1 MSEEKG
7 LLGFNGETPDTLGI
21 LLHIVGAGGGAGAT
35 TLATML
41 GSCAAE
47 MPRND
52 LTDYQP
58 TPSESPWVVIMT
70 AESVDQ
76 ASKAVWLRDQALA
89 NGWRVAAIITK
100 GTEKNMVKAVS
111 ARFIPISDDEKDRNV
126 WRFPYWPQA
135 ASIPL
140 AEFPQWD
147 FSRQIGK
154 KKRVDTIPVHIA
166 ELFTKIVD
174 YIYCQEAWAER
185 IAEIAGVHNS
195 DTSDMEEN
203 TSDDADTNSAT
214 TEPNDENKEK
224 PSDDNDVETNMGVKD
239 DKKS

>member
-7 LLGFNGETPDTLGI
+7 LLGFNGETHDTLGI
-21 LLHIVGAGGGAGAT
+21 LLHIVSAGGGAGAT

-58 TPSESPWVVIMT
+58 TPSESPWVVIIT

-76 ASKAVWLRDQALA
+76 ASKAVWLRDQALE

-100 GTEKNMVKAVS
+100 GTEKSMVKAVS
-111 ARFIPISDDEKDRNV
+111 ARFIPISDDKQDTNV

-135 ASIPL
+135 PSIPL

-147 FSRQIGK
+147 FSRQVGK
-154 KKRVDTIPVHIA
+154 KKRADTIPVHIA

-174 YIYCQEAWAER
+174 YIYHQEAWAER
-185 IAEIAGVHNS
+185 MRDGE
-195 DTSDMEEN
+195 DTHTEVEGDQPSTTPTGEH
-203 TSDDADTNSAT
+203 DD
-214 TEPNDENKEK
+214 KEK
-224 PSDDNDVETNMGVKD
+224 PSDDNNTKTNMGVKNS
-239 DKKS
+239 KKS